1 MNEETKELIKY
12 RIERAEESLDSAK
25 VLFNNGKL
33 YSSVNRIYY
42 AMFYSVISLLLTKG
56 LSSSKHSGV
65 MSLFFKEFVN
75 KGLVEKD
82 LGRFYADVFDL
93 RMKSDYKIP
102 SKINK
107 EQVGQWLKKA
117 DEFVN
122 EIKRLTL
129 KLINE

>member
-107 EQVGQWLKKA
+107 KQVGQWLKKA